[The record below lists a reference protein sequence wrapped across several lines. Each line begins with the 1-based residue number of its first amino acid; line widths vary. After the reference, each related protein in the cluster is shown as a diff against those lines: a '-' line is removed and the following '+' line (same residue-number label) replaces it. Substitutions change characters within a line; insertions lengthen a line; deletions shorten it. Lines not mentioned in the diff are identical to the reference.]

1 MIEDI
6 LNNKFSDY
14 LNGLD
19 IYEDGKSIKL
29 ARIVIKDEFRGGGIG
44 SEIMNDL
51 INYADK
57 NKKIIVLT
65 PSSDFGGDKNRLTQF
80 YKRFGFKLNKGTH
93 KSYEYMDLM
102 IRYPKINEGSS
113 MKTLIKSLLRENLTN
128 LS

>member
-14 LNGLD
+14 LSGLD

-80 YKRFGFKLNKGTH
+80 YKRFGFKLNKGIH

-102 IRYPKINEGSS
+102 IRYPKINEGPS
-113 MKTLIKSLLRENLTN
+113 MKTLIKNLLRENLTN

>member
-80 YKRFGFKLNKGTH
+80 YKRFGFKLNKGIH